1 MRRCNAHRNPYI
13 KFSENPQ
20 NHLTRKSVCSESF
33 ANSEQRTANSEQRT
47 ANSEQHKRILRNF
60 FSLQNNSSYF
70 LVSTARNGSLPSSGV
85 FSFPAMSRS
94 AANGMNEFCK
104 YKTNAGLLGKFH
116 KKSGKNEGLS
126 EREEPSMEFHL
137 SLLKIKFLSGGKA
150 LIFWCFCHIC
160 VSWDANP
167 SNSKSL

>member
-1 MRRCNAHRNPYI
+1 MHKI
-13 KFSENPQ
+13 
-20 NHLTRKSVCSESF
+20 LRKSAKPLDTQICVFRIFCEQRT

-47 ANSEQHKRILRNF
+47 ANSISAFCAKT
-60 FSLQNNSSYF
+60 FSLQNNNSYF
-70 LVSTARNGSLPSSGV
+70 LVLTARNGNLPSSGV
-85 FSFPAMSRS
+85 FYFPAMSRS
-94 AANGMNEFCK
+94 AADGMNDFCK

-126 EREEPSMEFHL
+126 EREEPLTEFHL
-137 SLLKIKFLSGGKA
+137 SRLKIKFLSGGKA

>member
-13 KFSENPQ
+13 KFSKNPQ

-33 ANSEQRTANSEQRT
+33 ANSEQRTANSIS
-47 ANSEQHKRILRNF
+47 AFCAIF
-60 FSLQNNSSYF
+60 FSLQNNNSYF

-85 FSFPAMSRS
+85 LYFPAMSRS
-94 AANGMNEFCK
+94 AADGMNEFCK

-126 EREEPSMEFHL
+126 VERRTFDGVSSISLKNKVFDGWQSLNFLVLL
-137 SLLKIKFLSGGKA
+137 SHMRELG
-150 LIFWCFCHIC
+150 C
-160 VSWDANP
+160 
-167 SNSKSL
+167 KSQ

>member
-60 FSLQNNSSYF
+60 FFTPKQQF
-70 LVSTARNGSLPSSGV
+70 IF
-85 FSFPAMSRS
+85 FSINRPERKLTVIGRVLFSAMSRS
-94 AANGMNEFCK
+94 AADGMNEFCK

-126 EREEPSMEFHL
+126 EKEEPLTEFHL
-137 SLLKIKFLSGGKA
+137 SRLKIKFLMGGKA
-150 LIFWCFCHIC
+150 
-160 VSWDANP
+160 
-167 SNSKSL
+167 

>member
-47 ANSEQHKRILRNF
+47 ANSISAFCAKT
-60 FSLQNNSSYF
+60 FSLQNNNSYF

-85 FSFPAMSRS
+85 LYFPAMSRS
-94 AANGMNEFCK
+94 AADGMNEFCK

-116 KKSGKNEGLS
+116 KKSGKNEGLR
-126 EREEPSMEFHL
+126 ERRTIDGVSSI
-137 SLLKIKFLSGGKA
+137 SLKNKVFDGWQSLKPERLF
-150 LIFWCFCHIC
+150 
-160 VSWDANP
+160 
-167 SNSKSL
+167 